1 MTLAHFHP
9 NHPSYPLHWNDMQ
22 RHFGSSQQRSM
33 ISQNLSLGMVQDIFS
48 ILEVH
53 FAYVSPNAQ
62 NAQISGL
69 LPLAHYR
76 KFVNIILFLGMLD
89 MLMTGR
95 YGLLDNS
102 DFAHVVVHYNANCQS
117 FFTYRTNWIYFVQDD
132 VLLALDKYSDNG
144 FELVYKRIG
153 FAFWGSTYHEVF
165 FLIEIM
171 FDFNYCGFFLQV
183 MFCSFRSFQ

>member
-1 MTLAHFHP
+1 MVK
-9 NHPSYPLHWNDMQ
+9 D
-22 RHFGSSQQRSM
+22 
-33 ISQNLSLGMVQDIFS
+33 ISS
-48 ILEVH
+48 ILQVH

-62 NAQISGL
+62 NAQIWGL
-69 LPLAHYR
+69 LPLAHYQ

-102 DFAHVVVHYNANCQS
+102 DFAHVVHYNANCQS

-132 VLLALDKYSDNG
+132 VLALDKYSDDG

-153 FAFWGSTYHEVF
+153 FAFWGSIYHQVF
-165 FLIEIM
+165 FYTEIM

-183 MFCSFRSFQ
+183 MVCSFLSFI